1 MCRQHECGGRR
12 PPHPVGPPGVVLV
25 ITLLLVGLMT
35 VMTTTM
41 INLSSSDYL
50 VATNESRSIQALFNA
65 DAGTEEAK
73 MRVSPNAPPSAT
85 IPIGT
90 SATWRAYILSGTTQA
105 AVQGGLD
112 PTYGKAGPNY
122 TVSESTSNYSFYNTV
137 QTGTGA
143 IQWGWA
149 RIQHSIDA
157 SGNIVYQD
165 ALTGQATTVASQV
178 VGGNTVY
185 NPPMLVVTAEGIQ
198 GPVRRMISPNF
209 RPIVNTTTTNTDVVT
224 DPFKNAIHA
233 KNGVVLDGGAWTDS
247 YDSRNGGYKS
257 GGCTPYCKGD
267 TTTDSIAGGAI
278 NLTGL
283 STVDG
288 SVAIG
293 PGGNTSTAIT
303 LSPGSNIT
311 GSKDVE
317 TAAQNLPLSSIPA
330 GVTNQGPLTIAGN
343 ATRVLSEGTYWFTS
357 ISITGNGLLKTTG
370 AVKIYVT
377 GNVDVGGNGIATAN
391 NLPPNLLIYGTVD
404 PGDPSQK
411 TTEVKIHGNGDFYGA
426 VYAPSAALDVYGN
439 GAVYGALTG
448 NTAKLNGNGGFHYDE
463 SLGNLGRFVTT
474 TTSSTFTTTGFSR
487 HSWREVTF

>member
-1 MCRQHECGGRR
+1 
-12 PPHPVGPPGVVLV
+12 
-25 ITLLLVGLMT
+25 
-35 VMTTTM
+35 M

-73 MRVSPNAPPSAT
+73 MRVSPNAPLSVT

-90 SATWRAYILSGTTQA
+90 SANWRAYILSGTTQVQ
-105 AVQGGLD
+105 VQGGMD
-112 PTYGKAGPNY
+112 PTYAKAAPNY
-122 TVSESTSNYSFYNTV
+122 TTSESTSNYVFYNTV
-137 QTGTGA
+137 QTGSNA

-149 RIQHSIDA
+149 RIEHLIDNA
-157 SGNIVYQD
+157 GSIVYQD

-209 RPIVNTTTTNTDVVT
+209 RPIVSTTTTNTDVIT

-233 KNGVVLDGGAWTDS
+233 KGTVELVGNAWTDS
-247 YDSRNGGYKS
+247 YNSTNGPYNLAGNRGNNGDVSTDGTAAGIVTVTS
-257 GGCTPYCKGD
+257 GG
-267 TTTDSIAGGAI
+267 
-278 NLTGL
+278 
-283 STVDG
+283 TVDG
-288 SVAIG
+288 DAIVG
-293 PGGNTSTAIT
+293 PGGNPATAINNNGT
-303 LSPGSNIT
+303 IT
-311 GSKDVE
+311 GTTGVE
-317 TAAQNLPLSSIPA
+317 PAAQNLPLSSIPA
-330 GVTNQGPLTIAGN
+330 GLVNQGPLTISGN
-343 ATRVLSEGTYWFTS
+343 TPKTLGEGVYWFSS
-357 ISITGNGLLKTTG
+357 INITGNGKLIVTG

-377 GNVDVGGNGIATAN
+377 GNIDVGGNGIATAG
-391 NLPPNLLIYGTVD
+391 NLPPNLLIYGTQD
-404 PGDPSQK
+404 PSDASQK
-411 TTEVKIHGNGDFYGA
+411 TNTVSIHGNGDFYGA
-426 VYAPSAALDVYGN
+426 VYAPGAALDVYGN

-448 NTAKLNGNGGFHYDE
+448 NSAKINGNGGFHYDE

>member
-1 MCRQHECGGRR
+1 MCRQRECGGGR
-12 PPHPVGPPGVVLV
+12 PSHPAGPPGVVLV

-73 MRVSPNAPPSAT
+73 MRVSPNAPPSVT

-90 SATWRAYILSGTTQA
+90 SPNWRAYILSGTTQA
-105 AVQGGLD
+105 AVQGSLD
-112 PTYGKAGPNY
+112 PTYGKTAPNY
-122 TVSESTSNYSFYNTV
+122 TSSESTSNYFFYNTV
-137 QTGTGA
+137 QTGSNA

-149 RIQHSIDA
+149 RIEHQIDNA
-157 SGNIVYQD
+157 GSIVYQD

-198 GPVRRMISPNF
+198 GSVRRMVSPNF
-209 RPIVNTTTTNTDVVT
+209 RPIVSTTTSNTDVVT

-233 KNGVVLDGGAWTDS
+233 RNTVELVGNAWTDS
-247 YDSRNGGYKS
+247 FDSRNG
-257 GGCTPYCKGD
+257 PYHPINNKGHKGHVS
-267 TTTDSIAGGAI
+267 TDGIAAGI
-278 NLTGL
+278 ITVETN

-288 SVAIG
+288 DAVVG
-293 PGGNTSTAIT
+293 PGGNVAVAINNSGT
-303 LSPGSNIT
+303 IT
-311 GSKDVE
+311 GSQGTE
-317 TAAQNLPLSSIPA
+317 PGAQNLPLSSIPA
-330 GVTNQGPLTIAGN
+330 GLINQGPLTIAGN
-343 ATRVLSEGTYWFTS
+343 REVVLSEGTYWFFS
-357 ISITGNGLLKTTG
+357 ISITGNGRLRTTG

-377 GNVDVGGNGIATAN
+377 GNIDVGGNGIATAG
-391 NLPPNLLIYGTVD
+391 NLPPNLLIYGTQD
-404 PGDPSQK
+404 PSDSSQK
-411 TTEVKIHGNGDFYGA
+411 TTTVKIHGNGDFYGA
-426 VYAPSAALDVYGN
+426 VYAPGAALDVYGN

-448 NTAKLNGNGGFHYDE
+448 NTAKVNGNGGFHYDE

-474 TTSSTFTTTGFSR
+474 TVSTTYTTTGFSR